1 MELKLVNLTKKY
13 GDISVLNHVN
23 LIMTPGVYGLCGP
36 NGSGKSTLMNLITG
50 NQQACEGKIFFC
62 GKEVTADS
70 RSFYHSLGYM
80 PQIQSFYPDFS
91 AEEFMFY
98 MASLK
103 HMNRKNAEVQIIE
116 LLKQVEL
123 YDVRSHR
130 IGTYSGGM
138 KQRLLLAQ
146 ALLNNPSV
154 LILDEPTAGMDPKQ
168 RNVVS
173 QMIGSLS
180 KDRIVLISTHV
191 VSDIEFIAKEIIFL
205 KKGNVIL
212 SGSLNSLCR
221 KITGKVF
228 DIHLSEDMIDLFE
241 EDTQKTVTGYVR
253 DMNGIRARIIREI
266 PPSYPYKEAVPSLE
280 DVYMYSFG
288 ESVHAF

>member
-36 NGSGKSTLMNLITG
+36 NGSGKSTLMNLITE
-50 NQQACEGKIFFC
+50 NQQACEGKILFC

-70 RSFYHSLGYM
+70 HSFYHSLGYM

>member
-50 NQQACEGKIFFC
+50 NQQACEGKILFC

-70 RSFYHSLGYM
+70 HSFYHSLGYM

-103 HMNRKNAEVQIIE
+103 HMNRKNAEMQIIE

-241 EDTQKTVTGYVR
+241 EDTHKTVTGYVR

>member
-228 DIHLSEDMIDLFE
+228 DIHLSEDMIDLL
-241 EDTQKTVTGYVR
+241 DRK
-253 DMNGIRARIIREI
+253 
-266 PPSYPYKEAVPSLE
+266 
-280 DVYMYSFG
+280 
-288 ESVHAF
+288 SVV

>member
-1 MELKLVNLTKKY
+1 
-13 GDISVLNHVN
+13 
-23 LIMTPGVYGLCGP
+23 
-36 NGSGKSTLMNLITG
+36 
-50 NQQACEGKIFFC
+50 
-62 GKEVTADS
+62 
-70 RSFYHSLGYM
+70 
-80 PQIQSFYPDFS
+80 
-91 AEEFMFY
+91 
-98 MASLK
+98 
-103 HMNRKNAEVQIIE
+103 
-116 LLKQVEL
+116 
-123 YDVRSHR
+123 
-130 IGTYSGGM
+130 
-138 KQRLLLAQ
+138 
-146 ALLNNPSV
+146 
-154 LILDEPTAGMDPKQ
+154 
-168 RNVVS
+168 
-173 QMIGSLS
+173 MIGRLS